1 MLWNDRHWQW
11 WPAIS
16 PTHPFR
22 QLGHPEHGKHRC
34 GMTTPSTIG
43 PNTNNN
49 KKSLCI
55 KINFTIIALYCC
67 MYYSWIYI
75 MTCMELWAR
84 PIIIIIIIII
94 ILFFGWS
101 QLAQNLFTCF
111 SCSLSLTLCFSIFG
125 RCISTAHFC
134 CLGNS
139 CERSL
144 NAKCYGFECCAFDC
158 QSRRGIF
165 FIHRCCCR
173 GGNGVGKSWFNAA
186 RWDMY
191 EYWIYARVEYV
202 VWVELLSDPCRD
214 SSSGCSFLVVLSS
227 FIRTLLTTLWTFN
240 IHQLYGYQF
249 FVTICATSLHIPDDT
264 TYKRYVVSDIFS
276 NSKKCCIET
285 KEKRK
290 KVAVL
295 K

>member
-1 MLWNDRHWQW
+1 MKWPTLAVVAGHIANPSIPSVGPSGAWQAPMRHDDPINHRSQHQQQQE
-11 WPAIS
+11 IFMYKNKLHYYS
-16 PTHPFR
+16 IVSLYVLFVNIYYDM
-22 QLGHPEHGKHRC
+22 HGIMSSANYNNH
-34 GMTTPSTIG
+34 
-43 PNTNNN
+43 NNN
-49 KKSLCI
+49 NNFIFRLVSAGPKLIYMFLLLSFSHSL
-55 KINFTIIALYCC
+55 FLY
-67 MYYSWIYI
+67 
-75 MTCMELWAR
+75 
-84 PIIIIIIIII
+84 
-94 ILFFGWS
+94 FWS
-101 QLAQNLFTCF
+101 LYF
-111 SCSLSLTLCFSIFG
+111 
-125 RCISTAHFC
+125 H
-134 CLGNS
+134 
-139 CERSL
+139 RSL
-144 NAKCYGFECCAFDC
+144 LLFGKFMRTLIECEMLRFWVLRIWLPE
-158 QSRRGIF
+158 QKGYF

-249 FVTICATSLHIPDDT
+249 FVTICATSLHVPDDT